1 MLRSL
6 VGSEMCIRDRLS
18 VGSGAT
24 VSGTGRMSFHHNSVV
39 GGGGSGEGS
48 MMDFT
53 AGTLGP
59 VTPPMRTCRNY
70 IDGQLCTLSA
80 GDVYACANGYSRLAG
95 NIADCTY
102 TDTTTVSTTWARTLS
117 TSIHTLSV
125 TPPHTHSPSTTNT
138 HRSTAS
144 PSYTPHT
151 PSLSLSST
159 DVITPTPYTGTSTVS
174 YLPTASHTETRR
186 TSSTTHSVNT
196 TPTLTRTSS
205 TTMTA
210 TRAVTSTISQSQSLY
225 SPSTSTSVSVPHTSS
240 RSRSIGTHS
249 GSSTATS
256 SHTATLSLS
265 TTTSATYSVSSTI
278 PLPIN
283 ETCNYTCADTVA
295 LQQVTPTTTTTPQQ
309 AIDAYLGNISTSTTT
324 GCTAMALPFTAT
336 AQGAVTTVLM
346 HLAASKLPLNQS
358 NLLVGMVLSTTK
370 PGAMQASIVAANYTA
385 DGGLVVV
392 FDVRRVDASPT
403 NIVSG
408 SVVLPGG
415 NSGPFFCTPTSTLP
429 QSGLPWANIALGAPP
444 PALSEGERTAAV
456 SYTHLTLPT
465 KRIV

>member
-6 VGSEMCIRDRLS
+6 VGSEMCIRDSPTTKTPSPPPHRHTTTTASLS
-18 VGSGAT
+18 
-24 VSGTGRMSFHHNSVV
+24 
-39 GGGGSGEGS
+39 
-48 MMDFT
+48 
-53 AGTLGP
+53 
-59 VTPPMRTCRNY
+59 TP
-70 IDGQLCTLSA
+70 
-80 GDVYACANGYSRLAG
+80 AG
-95 NIADCTY
+95 NGGDSLT
-102 TDTTTVSTTWARTLS
+102 ST
-117 TSIHTLSV
+117 HTQ
-125 TPPHTHSPSTTNT
+125 
-138 HRSTAS
+138 
-144 PSYTPHT
+144 
-151 PSLSLSST
+151 SLSSLP
-159 DVITPTPYTGTSTVS
+159 PTE
-174 YLPTASHTETRR
+174 A
-186 TSSTTHSVNT
+186 
-196 TPTLTRTSS
+196 

-210 TRAVTSTISQSQSLY
+210 VVDPPSASST
-225 SPSTSTSVSVPHTSS
+225 VHTSGV
-240 RSRSIGTHS
+240 I
-249 GSSTATS
+249 
-256 SHTATLSLS
+256 SHTITLPAITSLPPTPPTMPPSSNDTTTMPNAPPQS
-265 TTTSATYSVSSTI
+265 TTFLVNY
-278 PLPIN
+278 
-283 ETCNYTCADTVA
+283 CNYTCADTVA